1 MMYLAVP
8 FGNHDVPVGDHG
20 QWCTAVGVD
29 GLDVPWRNSQ
39 LLHPV
44 PPVLETCV
52 VWRGSREL
60 YESVTTTTAVH
71 EWTEHKK
78 AWRRHRVIYWESLT
92 YPPGHPRLQ
101 GFWFQPL
108 LTEICSAMTKAP
120 SRVFFNNNIFLA
132 LCPPLKDYR
141 PRPTNT
147 DIIDTNQPW
156 FEKISPDL
164 NLIISQKNSPLHRGQ
179 SFSSLTRATRPL
191 SKICQ
196 IQFNGRD
203 VQYFRE
209 HLEIHLE
216 IHPKY
221 KSKRSQIHRNVIQR
235 EMFLREGF

>member
-1 MMYLAVP
+1 
-8 FGNHDVPVGDHG
+8 
-20 QWCTAVGVD
+20 
-29 GLDVPWRNSQ
+29 
-39 LLHPV
+39 
-44 PPVLETCV
+44 
-52 VWRGSREL
+52 
-60 YESVTTTTAVH
+60 
-71 EWTEHKK
+71 
-78 AWRRHRVIYWESLT
+78 
-92 YPPGHPRLQ
+92 
-101 GFWFQPL
+101 
-108 LTEICSAMTKAP
+108 MTKAP